1 MDAIAT
7 IAQMVREAEAHAD
20 SMSKDRIR
28 ATEYYRGEMKDT
40 PAVPNRSTM
49 VKRLVRAQVK
59 KVLPSLSRT
68 ILGSDQVTEYMP
80 VGPNDEQGA
89 QQATDYINFVIVPEA
104 NVRPTIEDGLHDALL
119 LRNGILKWWWDEK
132 TEAKV
137 SRHSGLDDQSFALL
151 AGDPEVEVLEHTE
164 AEEFVGDQPILTHD
178 LKIRRTTRKG
188 KVCTAA
194 VARENFLIHPDAL
207 DLDASPIVG
216 EKTEISRSTLVAM
229 GYDKGTVYSLGAS
242 NDDDTEESLRRDV
255 TEKSEDLH
263 PANVLV
269 DYYDLYVRFDRDE
282 DGIAEL
288 RHMCFAG
295 GLGEKNLLLDEECDE
310 VQYCDIKVMSQPHQW
325 EGISLADD
333 LMDLQRAQTVLLRQT
348 LDILYWQNGAQP
360 VMQEGAVL
368 NPEAVINPEFGLPIR
383 LRQGTDARAAIGYDV
398 KPFVADKSF
407 GMLEYMDNEATERTG
422 VSDASSGLAPDA
434 LQNMTAKASAMIE
447 QAGIGQTELMVRT
460 AAEGLRRFFRG
471 ILRLIIRHQDI
482 PRTVRLRD
490 EWVQFDPR
498 QWNADMDCNVN
509 TGLGAGTRERDM
521 MVMQH
526 VIMLQEKLLAAFGPD
541 NPFVKPDQVY
551 NGVAKM
557 IEAAGL
563 RTPSLYFT
571 EPDPQEVQAKMQ
583 AATQQP
589 SPEQIKAE
597 AQMQVEQ
604 MKAQAQG
611 QMKQIELQS
620 DMQLEDK
627 RMQMQA
633 NKELA
638 QMQADKETEADRR
651 KTEVMLKQ
659 MQIAW
664 EREKLIMEQ
673 RAMLAPQ
680 GLDVDDEG
688 QQVNPFMEMLKQT
701 QQMMAV
707 LGQQMQASNMPK
719 RVVRDMNGEVIG
731 LEPMGMN

>member
-49 VKRLVRAQVK
+49 VKRLVRAQIK
-59 KVLPSLSRT
+59 KVLPSLTRT

-80 VGPNDEQGA
+80 VGPNDEEGA
-89 QQATDYINFVIVPEA
+89 QQATDYANFVIVPEA

-132 TEAKV
+132 TEAKI

-229 GYDKGTVYSLGAS
+229 GYDKDTVYSLGAS
-242 NDDDTEESLRRDV
+242 DDDGTEESLRRDV

-263 PANVLV
+263 AANVLV
-269 DYYDLYVRFDRDE
+269 DYYDIYVRFDRDE

-348 LDILYWQNGAQP
+348 LDNLYWQNGAQP
-360 VMQEGAVL
+360 IMQEGVVL
-368 NPEAVINPEFGLPIR
+368 NPEAVLNPEFGLPIR
-383 LRQGTDARAAIGYDV
+383 LRQGADARAAIGYDV

-460 AAEGLRRFFRG
+460 AADGLRRFFRG

-490 EWVQFDPR
+490 EWVAFDPR
-498 QWNADMDCNVN
+498 QWNADMDCSVN

-521 MVMQH
+521 MVMQQ

-551 NGVAKM
+551 NAIAKM
-557 IEAAGL
+557 VEAAGL

-583 AATQQP
+583 AAAQQP

-597 AQMQVEQ
+597 AQMKVEQ
-604 MKAQAQG
+604 AKMQAHMQIEQAKLQASMQAEDKKAQAA
-611 QMKQIELQS
+611 
-620 DMQLEDK
+620 
-627 RMQMQA
+627 A

-638 QMQADKETEADRR
+638 QLQADMQTAEADRQ
-651 KTEVMLKQ
+651 TQIMLKDKD
-659 MQIAW
+659 IAW
-664 EREKLIMEQ
+664 EREKMQI
-673 RAMLAPQ
+673 
-680 GLDVDDEG
+680 
-688 QQVNPFMEMLKQT
+688 
-701 QQMMAV
+701 
-707 LGQQMQASNMPK
+707 QMQADIQKHQATLIGAQM
-719 RVVRDMNGEVIG
+719 RGGNG
-731 LEPMGMN
+731 

>member
-49 VKRLVRAQVK
+49 VKRLVRAQIK
-59 KVLPSLSRT
+59 KVLPSLTRT
-68 ILGSDQVTEYMP
+68 ILGADQVTEYMP
-80 VGPNDEQGA
+80 VGPNDEEGA
-89 QQATDYINFVIVPEA
+89 QQATDYVNFVIVPEA
-104 NVRPTIEDGLHDALL
+104 NVRATIEDGLHDALL

-132 TEAKV
+132 TEAKI

-178 LKIRRTTRKG
+178 LKIRRTVRKG

-229 GYDKGTVYSLGAS
+229 GYDKATVYSLGAS
-242 NDDDTEESLRRDV
+242 DDDDTEESLRRDV

-263 PANVLV
+263 AANVLV

-348 LDILYWQNGAQP
+348 LDNLYWQNGAQP
-360 VMQEGAVL
+360 IMQEGVVL

-383 LRQGTDARAAIGYDV
+383 VRQGADARAAIGYDV

-490 EWVQFDPR
+490 EWVEFDPR
-498 QWNADMDCNVN
+498 HWNSEMDCSVN

-521 MVMQH
+521 MVMQQ
-526 VIMLQEKLLAAFGPD
+526 VIALQEKLFAAFGAD
-541 NPFVKPDQVY
+541 NPFVKPEQVY
-551 NGVAKM
+551 NSIAKLV
-557 IEAAGL
+557 EAAGL
-563 RTPSLYFT
+563 RTPGLYFT
-571 EPDPQEVQAKMQ
+571 EPDPQEIAAKMQAAAQQPTPEQIKADAQVKVEQAKMQ
-583 AATQQP
+583 A
-589 SPEQIKAE
+589 
-597 AQMQVEQ
+597 QMQIEQ
-604 MKAQAQG
+604 AKLQASMQAEDKKAQVA
-611 QMKQIELQS
+611 
-620 DMQLEDK
+620 
-627 RMQMQA
+627 A

-638 QMQADKETEADRR
+638 QLQADMQTAEADRQ
-651 KTEVMLKQ
+651 TQIMLKDKD
-659 MQIAW
+659 IAW
-664 EREKLIMEQ
+664 EREKMQI
-673 RAMLAPQ
+673 
-680 GLDVDDEG
+680 
-688 QQVNPFMEMLKQT
+688 
-701 QQMMAV
+701 
-707 LGQQMQASNMPK
+707 QMQADIQKHQATLIAAQMRGGN
-719 RVVRDMNGEVIG
+719 DA
-731 LEPMGMN
+731 L